1 MQDLE
6 IERFRRVRQRENA
19 HIVMPRCLANKRKR
33 ITERERE
40 IGVYSGGS
48 CRPSKDCRK
57 YAWVYIQIKVIPKAP
72 VYL

>member
-1 MQDLE
+1 
-6 IERFRRVRQRENA
+6 
-19 HIVMPRCLANKRKR
+19 MPRCLANKRKR